1 MRSLE
6 RLFTNFI
13 LSIYKISIPR
23 WTRVIQ
29 LLLFSLQRKF
39 EQNKSRN
46 LSQSLK
52 NKNRNLSQIL
62 TNLHLYSKSS
72 NQESNFTKKKRIK
85 NWPKLYNRTNYTSI
99 CKLSYMRSFI
109 QLFSLILAK
118 RPRNVFFL
126 ILFLFDSILSFE
138 LFDYIN
144 WNLIYMPKF
153 QTRNTFLEFFFF
165 WQFSYDKCINHFL
178 IFFLIFY
185 FILWKV

>member
-46 LSQSLK
+46 LSQ
-52 NKNRNLSQIL
+52 IL

-85 NWPKLYNRTNYTSI
+85 NWRKLYNRTNYTSI

-144 WNLIYMPKF
+144 WNLIYMPKSSNF
-153 QTRNTFLEFFFF
+153 K
-165 WQFSYDKCINHFL
+165 W
-178 IFFLIFY
+178 
-185 FILWKV
+185 